1 MRLSYSNNI
10 YYQLPLKSVH
20 KSSHSLTMA
29 LGEMVP
35 VYPRRQVIYP
45 HGLGVNA
52 PSQEIVETK
61 PNATL
66 YHINRKLSL
75 EPKVSNTM

>member
-10 YYQLPLKSVH
+10 YYPLPLNSVH
-20 KSSHSLTMA
+20 ESSHSLTMA

-35 VYPRRQVIYP
+35 VKPRRQIIYP
-45 HGLGVNA
+45 RGLDVNA

-66 YHINRKLSL
+66 YHTNRKLSL
-75 EPKVSNTM
+75 EPKVSNPA